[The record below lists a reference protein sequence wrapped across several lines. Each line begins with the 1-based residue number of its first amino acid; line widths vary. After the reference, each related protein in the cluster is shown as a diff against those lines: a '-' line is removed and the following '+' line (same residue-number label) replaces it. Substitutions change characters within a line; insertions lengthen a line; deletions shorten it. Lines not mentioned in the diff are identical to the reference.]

1 MISKRQSDGNTY
13 EDAENDRDPDTGAN
27 ASTDAATYN
36 IHSRC
41 HEIDY
46 PPELAYTRGY
56 SISIPIYPPPRK
68 ITTDG

>member
-1 MISKRQSDGNTY
+1 MKPVQLGKIEGYQGW
-13 EDAENDRDPDTGAN
+13 
-27 ASTDAATYN
+27 
-36 IHSRC
+36 C

-46 PPELAYTRGY
+46 PPELAYPSGY